1 MEAWVEKERV
11 VLKKYKE
18 TVKESSA
25 QKRERER
32 ERERERVCVCVC
44 VCVLMWVGEIIKK
57 RIKMIIKKI
66 KRIIDNLM

>member
-32 ERERERVCVCVC
+32 ERERESVCVC

>member
-11 VLKKYKE
+11 VFKKYKE

-44 VCVLMWVGEIIKK
+44 VCVCFDVG
-57 RIKMIIKKI
+57 R
-66 KRIIDNLM
+66 

>member
-11 VLKKYKE
+11 VFKKYKE
-18 TVKESSA
+18 IIKESSA

-44 VCVLMWVGEIIKK
+44 VLMWVGEIIKK
-57 RIKMIIKKI
+57 RIKMIINKI

>member
-11 VLKKYKE
+11 VFKKYKE

-32 ERERERVCVCVC
+32 ERVCVCVCVC
-44 VCVLMWVGEIIKK
+44 VCVLMWVGVIIKK
-57 RIKMIIKKI
+57 RIKMIINKI

>member
-11 VLKKYKE
+11 VFKKYKE

-32 ERERERVCVCVC
+32 ERERESVCVCVC
-44 VCVLMWVGEIIKK
+44 FDVG
-57 RIKMIIKKI
+57 R
-66 KRIIDNLM
+66 